1 MYYYSFGEYLKDKYG
16 RKVRKIG
23 LNAGFTCPN
32 RDGVTGEDGCIFCND
47 SGFSEFPDNNISVK
61 EQIDSTISTF
71 KKKGVENFI
80 AYFQNGSNTYAS
92 VEELKKIYDIIHEYP
107 EIVGLFISTRPDC
120 VNDEVLDLIQGYTST
135 HEVWVEYGLQTVHD
149 KTLEFIG
156 RGHNFTQTEEII
168 RKTSRRGKKVG
179 VHVILGLPG
188 ESKEE
193 MMETAEKVSR
203 LPVSGVK
210 LHLLHVLKNTPLE
223 ELYNKGEVKLLKEDE
238 YINIACDFI
247 ERLSPDCVLLR
258 LASDARVKVL
268 VAPKW
273 MNRKLEVIRSIERE
287 FKTRN
292 TRQGSHFTHIF

>member
-32 RDGVTGEDGCIFCND
+32 RDGRTGEDGCIFCNEF
-47 SGFSEFPDNNISVK
+47 GFSEFPDDSVSLK
-61 EQIDSTISTF
+61 EQIDRTISIF
-71 KKKGVENFI
+71 KKKGVESFI
-80 AYFQNGSNTYAS
+80 AYFQNGSNTYAP

-107 EIVGLFISTRPDC
+107 EIISLFISTRPDC
-120 VNDEVLDLIQGYTST
+120 VNDEVLDLIQSYTAKY
-135 HEVWVEYGLQTVHD
+135 EVWVEYGLQTIHD
-149 KTLEFIG
+149 RTLEFIG
-156 RGHNFTQTEEII
+156 RGHSFTQTEEII
-168 RKTSRRGKKVG
+168 RKTSERGIKVG

-188 ESKEE
+188 ESKDQ

-210 LHLLHVLKNTPLE
+210 LHLFHVIKNTALE
-223 ELYNKGEVKLLKEDE
+223 ELYNKGEVKLLEEDE
-238 YINIACDFI
+238 YINAACDFI

-258 LASDARVKVL
+258 LASDARIKVL

-273 MNRKLEVIRSIERE
+273 MNKKLEVIRKIERE
-287 FKTRN
+287 FSRRN
-292 TRQGSHFTHIF
+292 TRQGTLFKM